1 MRILIF
7 GDSIAWGAW
16 DTEGGWVARLR
27 KSFDEQTIASEFED
41 YHSVYNLGI
50 SGNTTR
56 DILNRFDGEVKA
68 RFEDGQKCIIFAIGV
83 NDSQFDVETKQPL
96 ISPEEF
102 RENLLKLIGEAEK
115 ITPRILL
122 LGLLPVE
129 DEKLN
134 PMPWEPTHGYATEYV
149 RRYEQII
156 REVAEGQGVQFIPL
170 LEEFLQKDFKSL
182 LIDGIHP
189 NDEGHALVVEIVQRE
204 LRNIGWFNPETEQG
218 A

>member
-7 GDSIAWGAW
+7 GDSIVWGAW

-27 KSFDEQTIASEFED
+27 KTFSEQAIASGFEN

-56 DILNRFDGEVKA
+56 DILNRFEEEAKS
-68 RFEDGQKCIIFAIGV
+68 RFEDGEKCIVFAVGV
-83 NDSQFDVETKQPL
+83 NDSQFDIETKESLVPT
-96 ISPEEF
+96 EEF
-102 RENLLKLIGEAEK
+102 KQNLLRLIGEAEK
-115 ITPRILL
+115 ITPRILFI
-122 LGLLPVE
+122 GLLPVE

-134 PMPWEPTHGYATEYV
+134 PMPWEPTHGYATDYV

-156 REVAEGQGVQFIPL
+156 KEVAEGQGVQFIPL
-170 LEEFLQKDFKSL
+170 LDEFLEKDFKGL

-189 NDEGHALVVEIVQRE
+189 TNEGHSVIAQIVQRE
-204 LRNIGWFNPETEQG
+204 LKNLGWLDTISLG
-218 A
+218 L

>member
-16 DTEGGWVARLR
+16 DTEGGWISRLR
-27 KSFDEQTIASEFED
+27 KSFDKETIASEFEN

-56 DILNRFDGEVKA
+56 DILKRFEGEVKA
-68 RFEDGQKCIIFAIGV
+68 RFEDGQKCIVFAVGV
-83 NDSQFDVETKQPL
+83 NDSQFDIETKESL
-96 ISPEEF
+96 VSPDEF
-102 RENLLKLIGEAEK
+102 KQNLLKLVEDAEK
-115 ITPRILL
+115 ITPRIVF

-156 REVAEGQGVQFIPL
+156 KEVAEGQGIQFVPL
-170 LEEFLQKDFKSL
+170 LDEFLERDFKSL

-189 NDEGHALVVEIVQRE
+189 NDDGHTLVAEIVQRE
-204 LRNIGWFNPETEQG
+204 LKKLGWFDSYSP
-218 A
+218 